1 MTADIQDQKRT
12 SGRHE
17 GSVHMVA
24 YSSLNTLIPNY
35 HKYLLVNEY
44 RTYLHLFTVF
54 IECSQLVVLPTLVLL
69 ANTRKADRPT
79 PEACVSIFHCRGRD
93 LQRPPETA

>member
-35 HKYLLVNEY
+35 HKILVG
-44 RTYLHLFTVF
+44 
-54 IECSQLVVLPTLVLL
+54 
-69 ANTRKADRPT
+69 K
-79 PEACVSIFHCRGRD
+79 
-93 LQRPPETA
+93 